1 MDAGASFDPK
11 IRTKNKIIKRR
22 TDYEQNNFYRT
33 VREKR
38 FQNAQKHVGDNE
50 CSRHCPAAF

>member
-1 MDAGASFDPK
+1 MN
-11 IRTKNKIIKRR
+11 RT
-22 TDYEQNNFYRT
+22 TFYRT